1 MVRIVDASV
10 AIKWFVEEPG
20 RDRALE
26 LLGEILS
33 KPRNFAVPELF
44 FSELVHVFHRTL
56 PNASETQLA
65 LLERVLVLGIPRF
78 GMTPDLFRATRKMQT
93 LGLSGYDASYV
104 GLASL
109 LGGRWVTF
117 DRKAHSLAEP
127 LTLSELLE

>member
-26 LLGEILS
+26 LLAEILS
-33 KPRNFAVPELF
+33 KPGNFAVPELF
-44 FSELVHVFHRTL
+44 FFELVHVFHRTL
-56 PNASETQLA
+56 PNPSETQLT

-78 GMTPDLFRATRKMQT
+78 GMTPDLFRATRTMQA
-93 LGLSGYDASYV
+93 LGLSGYDAAYV
-104 GLASL
+104 GLARL